1 MTGGW
6 SRARRVQFSM
16 ARDVARI
23 TDAVRNDRVLTIVYR
38 LTGYDNAREEE
49 AGRVSGS

>member
-23 TDAVRNDRVLTIVYR
+23 TEAARNDRALTIVYPV
-38 LTGYDNAREEE
+38 TGYDNAREEE
-49 AGRVSGS
+49 AEG